1 MECCNT
7 GGLERFLLG
16 HDPILPA
23 ATFPVGTVFGRWRIT
38 AFLGKG
44 GNGEVYRAESSQP
57 GHPVA
62 LKVHIPVA
70 GRSPSQT
77 TTARQRFEREAHI
90 LSKNTS
96 PFFPRFFGAGE
107 AHGHLYFAIELLEPV
122 ALPSTDSEVAEFLF
136 KACAAVGT
144 LHRNG
149 LVHRD
154 IKPQNIMRRANGD
167 LVLIDLGLAK
177 QVDPQARH
185 DGTSVTLVDGK
196 AVGVGTHRYAAPE
209 QFVGGAISPASDIHA
224 LGIIANECF
233 GGKPTS
239 EWERIISRA
248 TSSIPQCRYC
258 NVEELARAIRDRHR
272 PKGSR
277 RGVLTSLGLT
287 IAGILA
293 ALILRR
299 TAGAARVPPAPNLA
313 PEMGNANPIGMA
325 LGDPLRH
332 WESGGNPSKPDE
344 DVTWRVCNHGKELGR
359 ELYVGSGG
367 GTWGEA
373 TSYLRTQIAG
383 PCKVSFDYLISTYKG
398 DAIVSCD
405 GTELMHFNDI
415 AYPGD
420 LWQSASHDIPEG
432 EHRLEFVYKHPGQ
445 GFANKF
451 NGFAIAD
458 FKVEPR
464 LPH

>member
-1 MECCNT
+1 MACCNT
-7 GGLERFLLG
+7 GDLERFLAG
-16 HDPILPA
+16 HGPILSV

-57 GHPVA
+57 DHPVA

-70 GRSPSQT
+70 GRSASQT

-90 LSKNTS
+90 LSKNTY
-96 PFFPRFFGAGE
+96 PFFPRFYGAGE
-107 AHGHLYFAIELLEPV
+107 AHGHLYFAIELLDPV
-122 ALPSTDSEVAEFLF
+122 TLPSTDSEVAEFLF
-136 KACAAVGT
+136 KTCTAVGA

-167 LVLIDLGLAK
+167 LVLIDLGLVK
-177 QVDPQARH
+177 QVAPDAHH

-196 AVGVGTHRYAAPE
+196 AVGVGTPHYAAPE

-248 TSSIPQCRYC
+248 TSSIPQCRYHSI
-258 NVEELARAIRDRHR
+258 EELARAVRERHSR
-272 PKGSR
+272 KGSR
-277 RGVLTSLGLT
+277 RGVLAALGLT

-299 TAGAARVPPAPNLA
+299 TAGASRVPFVPNSSTRKGA
-313 PEMGNANPIGMA
+313 GNPIGTA

-332 WESGGNPSKPDE
+332 WESGGIPSQPGE
-344 DVTWRVCNHGKELGR
+344 DVTWRVSKYGNALGR
-359 ELYVGSGG
+359 ESCVASGG
-367 GTWGEA
+367 GGRGKS

-383 PCKVSFDYLISTYKG
+383 PCKVTFDYLISTYMG

-405 GTELMHFNDI
+405 ETELMHFNDI
-415 AYPGD
+415 ANPGA
-420 LWQSASHDIPEG
+420 LWQSASYDIPEG
-432 EHRLEFVYKHPGQ
+432 KHQLEFVYKHSGQ
-445 GFANKF
+445 GFVNKF
-451 NGFAIAD
+451 NGFAIAN
-458 FKVEPR
+458 FKVAPR
-464 LPH
+464 